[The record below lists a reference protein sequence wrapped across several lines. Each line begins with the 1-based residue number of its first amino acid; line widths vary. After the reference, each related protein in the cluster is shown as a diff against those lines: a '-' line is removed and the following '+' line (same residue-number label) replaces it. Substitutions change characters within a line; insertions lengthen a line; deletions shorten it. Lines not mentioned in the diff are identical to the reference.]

1 MTTEKVYSF
10 ILDKFIKHNIAK
22 SPIWKNC
29 YHESDNKEPLTHY
42 SKYYIYSIKFE
53 GLKPIQVT
61 KVEQINN

>member
-1 MTTEKVYSF
+1 MTIEKVYSS
-10 ILDKFIKHNIAK
+10 IQYKFIKYSISK

-42 SKYYIYSIKFE
+42 SKYYIYFIKFE

-61 KVEQINN
+61 KIQIVNN